1 MRVLVAD
8 PIANEGIEAL
18 RAHGEVDVKLG
29 LSLDELLAIIGEYD
43 ALVVRSDTQV
53 PKEVIEAGEKL
64 QVIAR
69 AGVGVDNIDVEAATS
84 KGIVVVNAPS
94 GNITSAA
101 EHTIALMLATARHIP
116 QANAVLRSGQW
127 RRHDFIG
134 IEVRN
139 KTLGIIGL
147 GNVGTEVARR
157 AKGLE
162 MRVIAHDPF
171 VSPEYA
177 ATLGVELVSLDALL
191 KQSDFI
197 TLHTP
202 LSDMTKDLIGAKE
215 LAKVKPTV
223 RLINCA
229 RGGIIDEKA
238 LFEAV
243 EKGKV
248 AAAAIDVFAEEPV
261 GESVLFQSDKIIV
274 TPHLAA
280 STAEAQTT
288 VALDVAEQIITAL
301 EGQPPRYAVN
311 VPFIPPETAAVVGP
325 FLGVSLHIGRLL
337 TQLAEGQMSTI
348 SIKYEGEI
356 ANHDTAVLKAA
367 IIGGLLEA
375 ISEERVT
382 LVNAHLIAQRRGL
395 KITEHKDLVCENYGN
410 LVTVEV
416 STSVGQT
423 TVAGTVMRG
432 EPHIVRVNNYWID
445 VVPRGG
451 YFIFSD
457 HRDRPG
463 LIGTVGTILGNA
475 DININS
481 MQLGRLEPR
490 GPALLVLELDELI
503 GEEQRQQLLAIPDI
517 YTIKSVKL

>member
-1 MRVLVAD
+1 MKVLVAD
-8 PIANEGIEAL
+8 PIAQEGIEAL
-18 RAHGEVDVKLG
+18 RAHAEVDVKLG
-29 LSLDELLAIIGEYD
+29 MSPDELIAIIGEYD

-53 PKEVIEAGEKL
+53 SKEVIEAGEKL

-69 AGVGVDNIDVEAATS
+69 AGVGVDNIDVEAATR

-94 GNITSAA
+94 GNIISAA
-101 EHTIALMLATARHIP
+101 EHTIALMLAMARHIP

-134 IEVRN
+134 VEVRG

-147 GNVGTEVARR
+147 GNVGTEVMRR

-162 MRVIAHDPF
+162 MRIIAHDPF
-171 VSPEYA
+171 VSLEYA
-177 ATLGVELVSLDALL
+177 GTLGVELVSLDELL
-191 KQSDFI
+191 RQSDFI

-202 LSDMTKDLIGAKE
+202 LSELTKGLIGAKE

-223 RLINCA
+223 CLINCA
-229 RGGIIDEKA
+229 RGGIIDEQA

-261 GESVLFQSDKIIV
+261 TESVLFQSDRIIV

-288 VALDVAEQIITAL
+288 VALDVAEQIGAAL
-301 EGQPPRYAVN
+301 RGQPPRYAVN
-311 VPFIPPETAAVVGP
+311 VPFIPPETVAVVGP
-325 FLGVSLHIGRLL
+325 FLGVSQHIGRLL
-337 TQLAEGQMSTI
+337 TQLAKGQMSAI

-367 IIGGLLEA
+367 IIGGLLET

-395 KITEHKDLVCENYGN
+395 KITEHKDPICENYGN

-416 STSVGQT
+416 RTSIGQT

-432 EPHIVRVNNYWID
+432 EPHIVRVDDYWID
-445 VVPRGG
+445 VVPSGG
-451 YFIFSD
+451 YFMFSD

-463 LIGTVGTILGNA
+463 LIGTVGIILGQA
-475 DININS
+475 DINISS
-481 MQLGRLEPR
+481 MQVSRLEPR
-490 GPALLVLELDELI
+490 GQALMVLGLDEPV
-503 GEEQRQQLLAIPDI
+503 GEEQREQLLAIPDI
-517 YTIKSVKL
+517 YTIKMVKL

>member
-1 MRVLVAD
+1 MKVLVAD
-8 PIANEGIEAL
+8 PIAQEGIEAL
-18 RAHGEVDVKLG
+18 RAHAEVDVKLG
-29 LSLDELLAIIGEYD
+29 MSPDELIAIIGEYD

-53 PKEVIEAGEKL
+53 SKEVIEAGEKL

-69 AGVGVDNIDVEAATS
+69 AGVGVDNIDVEAATR

-94 GNITSAA
+94 GNIISAA
-101 EHTIALMLATARHIP
+101 EHTIALMLAMARHIP

-134 IEVRN
+134 VEVRG

-147 GNVGTEVARR
+147 GNVGTEVMRR

-162 MRVIAHDPF
+162 MRIIAHDPF
-171 VSPEYA
+171 VSLEYA
-177 ATLGVELVSLDALL
+177 GTLGVELVSLDELL
-191 KQSDFI
+191 RQSDFI

-202 LSDMTKDLIGAKE
+202 LSELTKGLIGAKE

-223 RLINCA
+223 CLINCA
-229 RGGIIDEKA
+229 RGGIINEQA

-261 GESVLFQSDKIIV
+261 TESVLFQSDRIIV

-288 VALDVAEQIITAL
+288 VALDVAEQIGAAL
-301 EGQPPRYAVN
+301 RGQPPRYAVN
-311 VPFIPPETAAVVGP
+311 VPFIPPETVAVVGP
-325 FLGVSLHIGRLL
+325 FLGVSQHIGRLL
-337 TQLAEGQMSTI
+337 TQLAKGQMSAI

-367 IIGGLLEA
+367 IIGGLLET

-395 KITEHKDLVCENYGN
+395 KITEHKDPICENYGN

-416 STSVGQT
+416 RTSIGQT

-432 EPHIVRVNNYWID
+432 EPHIVRVDDYWID
-445 VVPRGG
+445 VVPSGG
-451 YFIFSD
+451 YFLFSD

-463 LIGTVGTILGNA
+463 LIGTVGIILGQA
-475 DININS
+475 DINISS
-481 MQLGRLEPR
+481 MQVSRLEPR
-490 GPALLVLELDELI
+490 GQALMVLGLDEPV
-503 GEEQRQQLLAIPDI
+503 GEEQREQLLAIPDI
-517 YTIKSVKL
+517 YTIKMVKL